1 MEEHSSGVS
10 KECANNRSIARP
22 LIWSFVIA
30 LMALVASQVMRLHQH
45 QAASWLLWDYAG
57 RIAALT
63 VLVVLNLSARVAAF
77 QISKRQISLFEI
89 VLWIVGICLIGSFGQ
104 WPRHLINAAFPATV
118 SSTQQSLHSSLWRFW
133 SRGGSRMIPA
143 RALALFLACFGFGLG
158 FDLGLLRR
166 CGSACSSPC
175 SCKRHSMPARS
186 PRWPLRADFLSH
198 PSAVFAPRSVD
209 GSGRLRH
216 LACSLP
222 DKLTTWTI
230 RCWR

>member
-63 VLVVLNLSARVAAF
+63 VLAALPSARVAAF

-89 VLWIVGICLIGSFGQ
+89 VLWIVGICLIGGFGQ

-118 SSTQQSLHSSLWRFW
+118 LGAYPHPTGWLNAFDLV
-133 SRGGSRMIPA
+133 
-143 RALALFLACFGFGLG
+143 FGL
-158 FDLGLLRR
+158 
-166 CGSACSSPC
+166 P
-175 SCKRHSMPARS
+175 
-186 PRWPLRADFLSH
+186 W
-198 PSAVFAPRSVD
+198 
-209 GSGRLRH
+209 
-216 LACSLP
+216 SLP
-222 DKLTTWTI
+222 AKKSFSRKHSASISALSW
-230 RCWR
+230 